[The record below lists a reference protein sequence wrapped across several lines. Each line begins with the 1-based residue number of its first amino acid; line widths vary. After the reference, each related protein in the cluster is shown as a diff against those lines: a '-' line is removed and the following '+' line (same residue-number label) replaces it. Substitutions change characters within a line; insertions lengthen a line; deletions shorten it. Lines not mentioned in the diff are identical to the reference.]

1 MSQKKNDQVQ
11 KKESG
16 EKTVRKAP
24 KKDNSSI
31 SGNIILIEIITAVT
45 VLLAVFILIS
55 LGNYSVSAARDGFF
69 TGTIG
74 FDTAHFMINIFGI
87 VSYMVPV
94 LIILALLVYIN
105 RYFLR
110 YLILNIL
117 TFCMLLPFFY
127 LISGYFQFY
136 GLKNENFAGKILFDK
151 LFTVYLGTTGFIMIF
166 VCWMTV
172 YLILSFNFSYFYI
185 FRKLAL
191 LWTGFINKLREM
203 RLVDRD
209 SNENDE
215 QEEETV
221 KPEKEIEPENIFEKI
236 SVTIPQYEPEP
247 VVEEKPEELHEITK
261 EEDIEIEK
269 RSEAIAVQVKEQ
281 DTTGLHKKVLRS
293 FNDYKLPSLD
303 LLAGEDKVKAIKD
316 REKKIQAIALLIERK
331 LLEHRLKVT
340 VKGATIGPVVTMYE
354 IELGEGVRVN
364 QVAAMEQDLGVA
376 VGGKRTR
383 VVSSIPGKP
392 YIGIEVPNDDRLMI
406 RLRTV
411 LRSDVFSKHSTKG
424 LPVALGQDVEGISFA
439 ANLIKMPH
447 LLVAGTTGSG
457 KSVGINTI
465 IMSLLY
471 TLRPDEVKFVMID
484 PKGNEFNIYE
494 GIPHLLLPVVVDSK
508 KAAKAMMW
516 AVNEMEERFHRLAEN
531 MVRDI
536 EAYNEKVESINKNL
550 ANPEQFWKKMPFIVI
565 VIDEF
570 ADLMMVAGK
579 DVEIAV
585 SRIAQKARAVGI
597 HLIIATQRP
606 TRDVVT
612 GLIKSNLPV
621 RIAFRVASALDSR
634 TILDSNG
641 AEMLL
646 GNGDM
651 LYIPP
656 GSSEAVRVHGA
667 FVSTEEI
674 KKVVEF
680 IKSQFDEESVAEDAA
695 VSTPPDIFLNDDS
708 AEGSLDGDEKD
719 PLYDEILAYVL
730 QTEKCSASMLQR
742 KFKIGYN
749 RAARAV
755 ETLEA
760 DGIISPADG
769 SKPRTVIPQK

>member
-1 MSQKKNDQVQ
+1 MSQKEQKTKVEKVSPVKNLL
-11 KKESG
+11 
-16 EKTVRKAP
+16 
-24 KKDNSSI
+24 I
-31 SGNIILIEIITAVT
+31 IEILTAPT
-45 VLLAVFILIS
+45 LLFSLFIWIS
-55 LGNYSVSAARDGFF
+55 LANYSSFAKRDGFF
-69 TGTIG
+69 TGTVG
-74 FDTAHFMINIFGI
+74 FDTAHFLVNMFGF
-87 VSYMVPV
+87 VSCFLPV
-94 LIILALLVYIN
+94 LIILSLLVYIN
-105 RYFLR
+105 RFFVRHLVLNTITFFL
-110 YLILNIL
+110 
-117 TFCMLLPFFY
+117 FLPF
-127 LISGYFQFY
+127 SYFVSEFFTFY
-136 GLKNENFAGKILFDK
+136 GTKNENFTGKIIYDR
-151 LFTVYLGTTGFIMIF
+151 LFTIYFGKTGFLLIF
-166 VCWMTV
+166 FCWFII
-172 YLILSFNFSYFYI
+172 YLVLSFNFSYFFI
-185 FRKLAL
+185 FRKLGDLWADLIAKFKESRLIDNDDEPAEEKVEEL
-191 LWTGFINKLREM
+191 LEPVPEKIPEFVQIKEEKTVPL
-203 RLVDRD
+203 
-209 SNENDE
+209 DE
-215 QEEETV
+215 QVT
-221 KPEKEIEPENIFEKI
+221 EK
-236 SVTIPQYEPEP
+236 
-247 VVEEKPEELHEITK
+247 LHEVTK
-261 EEDIEIEK
+261 EEEIEIEK
-269 RSEAIAVQVKEQ
+269 RSEKISVQITEP
-281 DTTGLHKKVLRS
+281 DTTGINKKVLRS
-293 FNDYKLPSLD
+293 FADYKLPSLD
-303 LLAGEDKVKAIKD
+303 LLAGEDKAKAIKD
-316 REKKIQAIALLIERK
+316 REKKIQATALLIERK

-340 VKGATIGPVVTMYE
+340 VKGATVGPVVTMYE
-354 IELGEGVRVN
+354 LELGEGVRVN
-364 QVAAMEQDLGVA
+364 QVAAMEQDLGVV

-406 RLRTV
+406 RLRSV
-411 LRSDVFSKHSTKG
+411 LRSDVFSKHSSKG

-516 AVNEMEERFHRLAEN
+516 AVNEMEGRFHILAEN

-536 EAYNEKVESINKNL
+536 EAYNEKIDNINRNL
-550 ANPEQFWKKMPFIVI
+550 ANVEQHMKKMPYIVV

-667 FVSTEEI
+667 YVSTEEI
-674 KKVVEF
+674 KKVVAY
-680 IKSQFDEESVAEDAA
+680 IKSQFDEETVVDDGSMT
-695 VSTPPDIFLNDDS
+695 TPPDIFLNEES
-708 AEGSLDGDEKD
+708 SENSFDGDEKD

-730 QTEKCSASMLQR
+730 KTEKCSASMLQR

-755 ETLEA
+755 ENLEA
-760 DGIISPADG
+760 DGIVSPADG

>member
-1 MSQKKNDQVQ
+1 MSQKKNEQSR
-11 KKESG
+11 KKSPEPVST
-16 EKTVRKAP
+16 KLIV
-24 KKDNSSI
+24 
-31 SGNIILIEIITAVT
+31 IEILTAVIG
-45 VLLAVFILIS
+45 LLSIFMWIS
-55 LGNYSVSAARDGFF
+55 LWNYSVLARRDGFF

-74 FDTAHFMINIFGI
+74 YDVAHSVVNMSGI
-87 VSYMVPV
+87 VSWMIPVV
-94 LIILALLVYIN
+94 LILSMLVYVN

-110 YLILNIL
+110 HLILNCI
-117 TFCMLLPFFY
+117 TFLMLLPFFS
-127 LISGYFQFY
+127 LLSQYFTFY
-136 GLKNENFAGKILFDK
+136 GLKNENFAGKVIFEK
-151 LFTVYLGTTGFIMIF
+151 LFVRFVGTTGFVLIF
-166 VCWMTV
+166 TGWMTV
-172 YLILSFNFSYFYI
+172 YLILSFNFSYFFI
-185 FRKLAL
+185 FRKLAE
-191 LWTGFINKLREM
+191 LWSGFISKLREM
-203 RLVDRD
+203 KLIDRNAEDD
-209 SNENDE
+209 SDDDDE
-215 QEEETV
+215 SEKDGPDESKAWEKLKSDEV
-221 KPEKEIEPENIFEKI
+221 KEDEPAM
-236 SVTIPQYEPEP
+236 EP
-247 VVEEKPEELHEITK
+247 VKDKVPEFVPVVTPEAGELHEITP
-261 EEDIEIEK
+261 EEEVEIEK
-269 RSEAIAVQVKEQ
+269 RTEKISVSVKEP
-281 DTTGLHKKVLRS
+281 DNTGKDKKVLRS
-293 FNDYKLPSLD
+293 FDDYKLPSLD
-303 LLAGEDKVKAIKD
+303 LLTGEDKVKMIKD
-316 REKKIQAIALLIERK
+316 REKKIQATALLIERK

-354 IELGEGVRVN
+354 LELGEGVRVN
-364 QVAAMEQDLGVA
+364 QVAAMEQDLGVV

-411 LRSDVFSKHSTKG
+411 LRSDVFSKHSSKG
-424 LPVALGQDVEGISFA
+424 LPVALGQDVEGNSFA

-465 IMSLLY
+465 IISLLY

-508 KAAKAMMW
+508 KAAKALMW
-516 AVNEMEERFHRLAEN
+516 AVNEMEERFHKLAEN

-536 EAYNEKVESINKNL
+536 EAYNEKVDGINKNL
-550 ANPEQFWKKMPFIVI
+550 ANPEQFWKKMPFIVV

-612 GLIKSNLPV
+612 GLIKGNLPV

-656 GSSEAVRVHGA
+656 GSSEAIRVHGA
-667 FVSTEEI
+667 YISTEEI

-680 IKSQFDEESVAEDAA
+680 IKSQMDGDA
-695 VSTPPDIFLNDDS
+695 TTDDS
-708 AEGSLDGDEKD
+708 ILASSPDEFISGDASDGSLDGDEKD

-730 QTEKCSASMLQR
+730 KTEKCSASMLQR